1 MRKCVFC
8 GKEFESHN
16 RIHKYCSQKCR
27 DRARFAKD
35 ENERKQKQQKK
46 RQIREKAV
54 ALYDSD
60 YSTEEIASILN
71 CSNTLI
77 YSAWEKAGLPKRLTQ
92 LQKSVKEFREK
103 GLCSVEI
110 AEILKI
116 PVKQAYSVA
125 KSVGMP
131 FSDAE
136 KQKAKGIGYQKQ
148 KQFYTKTEQEN
159 KKHVESFLEEGFS
172 YVSGYTGCDCM
183 ITIRCEKCGHV
194 FERSMITIRHGRK
207 TICPECERKR
217 IQEKENEKE
226 KERQRLAAERKAKR
240 EQREHEKELDRIAR
254 TRIVVCE
261 ECGKTFTTTRKNQ
274 VCCSQ
279 ECSRKRSN
287 RRKDKRI
294 SKEKYIDSDITTKS
308 LFERDNGVCWICGGK
323 CDFDD
328 YEIRDGVI
336 ICGDNYP
343 SIDHVIEICNG
354 GEHSWQNVKLAHRR
368 CNSKRYWRKDA
379 S

>member
-1 MRKCVFC
+1 MKKCAFC
-8 GKEFESHN
+8 GKEFESPYRN
-16 RIHKYCSQKCR
+16 RKYCSEKCR
-27 DRARFAKD
+27 NRARFAKD
-35 ENERKQKQQKK
+35 ENERKQKQQQK

-110 AEILKI
+110 AEILGI
-116 PVKQAYSVA
+116 PVAQAYSVA
-125 KSVGMP
+125 KSVGKP
-131 FSDAE
+131 FTKDEQQRSIDLTRNNQYKKESE
-136 KQKAKGIGYQKQ
+136 K
-148 KQFYTKTEQEN
+148 E
-159 KKHVESFLEEGFS
+159 KKLYVESFLAEGFS
-172 YVSGYTGCDCM
+172 YVSGYSDCESM
-183 ITIRCEKCGHV
+183 VTIRCEKCGHV
-194 FERSMITIRHGRK
+194 FERSMVTIRHGRK

-240 EQREHEKELDRIAR
+240 EQREHEKELDRIAK

-261 ECGKTFTTTRKNQ
+261 ECEKTFTTTRKNQ

>member
-54 ALYDSD
+54 ALYDSN
-60 YSTEEIASILN
+60 YSTKEIASILN
-71 CSNTLI
+71 CSVTLVNR
-77 YSAWEKAGLPKRLTQ
+77 AWRKAGLPKRKTQ
-92 LQKSVKEFREK
+92 NQKAVKRLRDQGK
-103 GLCSVEI
+103 CSVEI
-110 AEILKI
+110 SEILKI
-116 PVKQAYSVA
+116 PVKQVYSIA
-125 KSVGMP
+125 KSVGKP
-131 FSDAE
+131 FTKDEQQRSIDLTRNNQYKKESE
-136 KQKAKGIGYQKQ
+136 K
-148 KQFYTKTEQEN
+148 E
-159 KKHVESFLEEGFS
+159 KKLYVESFLAEGFS
-172 YVSGYTGCDCM
+172 YVSGYSDCESM
-183 ITIRCEKCGHV
+183 VTIRCEKCGHV
-194 FERSMITIRHGRK
+194 FERSMVTIRHGRK

-240 EQREHEKELDRIAR
+240 EQREHKKELDRIAR